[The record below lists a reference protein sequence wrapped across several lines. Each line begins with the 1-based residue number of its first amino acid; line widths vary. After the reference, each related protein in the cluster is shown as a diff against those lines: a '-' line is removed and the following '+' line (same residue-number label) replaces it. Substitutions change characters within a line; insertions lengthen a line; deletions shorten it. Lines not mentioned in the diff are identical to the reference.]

1 MPAMLIN
8 RNDPAQAAKLKELAD
23 KIAAGNVSE
32 LGREITLAQV
42 LCLDTPIPL
51 EIAGRQLRV
60 RPVTVGQYVRL
71 KPILDRHEQESKAAI
86 DSGQDRFLLSIR
98 QLCDILAVLISTH
111 TDSVTSEEIQEA
123 MPLCN
128 FAAIQAVV
136 EDAINPTHAQ
146 PVQ

>member
-111 TDSVTSEEIQEA
+111 TDSVTSE
-123 MPLCN
+123 
-128 FAAIQAVV
+128 
-136 EDAINPTHAQ
+136 
-146 PVQ
+146 